1 MNETTENVEEVKI
14 EEANQIDDLTQVAQ
28 LTKEI
33 EEHKAKYLYLA
44 AEMDNVKK
52 RNQREQEQIHKY
64 GQEKILKDL
73 VEVVDN
79 FDRTVE
85 ALRLDNDD
93 KVKNIVVGIDMVR
106 KQFLDTLSKHG
117 LTTIACVGE
126 FDPNFHEALGQE
138 KVEGAKKNEISK
150 VFQNGYV
157 LSGRVLRAATV
168 MIAQ

>member
-1 MNETTENVEEVKI
+1 M
-14 EEANQIDDLTQVAQ
+14 
-28 LTKEI
+28 
-33 EEHKAKYLYLA
+33 
-44 AEMDNVKK
+44 
-52 RNQREQEQIHKY
+52 
-64 GQEKILKDL
+64 

-157 LSGRVLRAATV
+157 LSGRVLRAAKV

>member
-157 LSGRVLRAATV
+157 LSGRVLRAAKV